1 MFDGIQYGVI
11 PFFIQNYI
19 LKIGLESPTAR
30 LIKNIKLPEVIYTNE
45 TISFSELYFLFLDIN
60 GKIYGVCN

>member
-1 MFDGIQYGVI
+1 MFDGIQYGDI

-30 LIKNIKLPEVIYTNE
+30 LIKSIKLPEVIYSNQK
-45 TISFSELYFLFLDIN
+45 ICFSELYFLFLDIN
-60 GKIYGVCN
+60 GEIYRVCD

>member
-30 LIKNIKLPEVIYTNE
+30 LIKNIKLPEVIFTNE
-45 TISFSELYFLFLDIN
+45 KISFSELYFLFLDIKWRN
-60 GKIYGVCN
+60 LLNM